1 MWMVVAERVSLQCV
15 YAHVCVPANMCVF
28 SVCVC
33 VLELCLCICV
43 SVCFCVCVVF
53 MGLFPSER
61 VKADVISGYHSQLL
75 LHPIKTLFCAH
86 VFL

>member
-1 MWMVVAERVSLQCV
+1 MYSSIMLTVFVCLCVSV
-15 YAHVCVPANMCVF
+15 SVTVCL
-28 SVCVC
+28 CVC
-33 VLELCLCICV
+33 M

-75 LHPIKTLFCAH
+75 LHPIKTLFCVH

>member
-1 MWMVVAERVSLQCV
+1 MVVAERVSLQCV

-43 SVCFCVCVVF
+43 SVCFCVCVCV
-53 MGLFPSER
+53 
-61 VKADVISGYHSQLL
+61 VV
-75 LHPIKTLFCAH
+75 
-86 VFL
+86 VV